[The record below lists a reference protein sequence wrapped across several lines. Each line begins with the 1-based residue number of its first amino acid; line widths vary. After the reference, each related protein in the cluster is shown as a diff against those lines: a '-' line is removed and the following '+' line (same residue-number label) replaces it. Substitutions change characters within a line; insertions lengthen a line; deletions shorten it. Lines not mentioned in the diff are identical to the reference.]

1 MMNIKQLVSFNSSFI
16 IPHSSFPFPSFVR
29 VNPQVPA
36 PARGEPRLKRTR
48 EQRPQNGQPALVQK
62 VYGELHAREILE
74 QLARLDR
81 KSTRLNSSHSQI
93 SYAVFCLIKRPHSS
107 AIGVQP
113 RRSAAALLI
122 TLIAAPASVIWE
134 AVPAL
139 MGPSFAKA
147 GWKAPSLASV
157 LPRLT

>member
-16 IPHSSFPFPSFVR
+16 VPHSSFPFPSFVR

-74 QLARLDR
+74 QLARLAPRVDAR
-81 KSTRLNSSHSQI
+81 QRVPRAVRVAAQELTRREILPGVLLQTRRVLAQTLHRLARQT
-93 SYAVFCLIKRPHSS
+93 VCKR
-107 AIGVQP
+107 
-113 RRSAAALLI
+113 
-122 TLIAAPASVIWE
+122 E
-134 AVPAL
+134 A
-139 MGPSFAKA
+139 
-147 GWKAPSLASV
+147 
-157 LPRLT
+157 RLRP